1 MENKR
6 KVKCRKM
13 KVREGIYKKF
23 MDGEALRVVKRL
35 QLPTFDCIKSGE
47 RTKQL
52 RWPHW
57 YPRKILGKWL
67 PDGATVWR

>member
-1 MENKR
+1 
-6 KVKCRKM
+6 M

-23 MDGEALRVVKRL
+23 MDGEALSVVKRL

-52 RWPHW
+52 R
-57 YPRKILGKWL
+57 
-67 PDGATVWR
+67 